1 MGAVDKSIDL
11 QVWLSMLQK
20 FSKKTLSK
28 ETIENIYNHVGHY
41 WKNDRLAGIDMEDKY
56 FSLMPVDL

>member
-1 MGAVDKSIDL
+1 
-11 QVWLSMLQK
+11 MLQK